1 MIVWLRIKSYVAG
14 LGLFL
19 AGIFLVYSRG
29 KSDARRAAQQRRLQ
43 GEVDAHDRITN
54 ADTGI
59 GATDAERIKR
69 LRDMAD
75 KLRD

>member
-1 MIVWLRIKSYVAG
+1 MWLRIKSYVIG

-19 AGIFLVYSRG
+19 VGIVLVYLKGRSDAGIN
-29 KSDARRAAQQRRLQ
+29 ARYRQLKE
-43 GEVDAHDRITN
+43 EVDAHDRISD
-54 ADTGI
+54 ADTGG

-75 KLRD
+75 EWSH